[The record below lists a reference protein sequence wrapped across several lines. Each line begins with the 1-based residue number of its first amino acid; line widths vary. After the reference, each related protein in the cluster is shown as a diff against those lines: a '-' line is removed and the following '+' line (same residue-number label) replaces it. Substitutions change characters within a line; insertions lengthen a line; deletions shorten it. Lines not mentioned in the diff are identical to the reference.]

1 VRAVA
6 VPGVLLA
13 LAGVVVGGVCARLGA
28 SAMQSLIWGIS
39 PTDPATFGG
48 VALSLLRIAAVASFL
63 PSLRVARLNPAETLR
78 NE

>member
-1 VRAVA
+1 
-6 VPGVLLA
+6 
-13 LAGVVVGGVCARLGA
+13 
-28 SAMQSLIWGIS
+28 MQSLIWGIS